1 MRAPRNGA
9 LVACVMVVLSGCTT
23 TRFEHRC
30 ANGDIVS
37 VVAEGSLYTRD
48 LGGFEIHDSCGGA
61 SLSQVKTDAVQAF
74 EAGVKAAAGLVGAA
88 K

>member
-1 MRAPRNGA
+1 MRAPRNEAAIAVAMA
-9 LVACVMVVLSGCTT
+9 LLSGCTT

-37 VVAEGSLYTRD
+37 VVAEGSLYTRE

-74 EAGVKAAAGLVGAA
+74 EAGVKAAVGLVGAA